1 MKRMRW
7 ASVVAL
13 FLALSAFAF
22 GLFSLPSR
30 TQVGTRPAV
39 DGRSIDN
46 HAGHAD
52 APSDSASTR
61 SYREASVRMSQSL
74 DIDYTGDADEDF
86 LRGLIARHEGAAA
99 MARIALEYGDDPE
112 VRGFAEETIR
122 NQEAQILRIRLLL
135 VRRER
140 GAAPA
145 ARS

>member
-1 MKRMRW
+1 MKRMGW
-7 ASVVAL
+7 ASGVAL

-22 GLFSLPSR
+22 GMFSQPSQ
-30 TQVGTRPAV
+30 TQVDTRAAV
-39 DGRSIDN
+39 AGRLIDN

-52 APSDSASTR
+52 APSDSPSTR
-61 SYREASVRMSQSL
+61 SYREARAQMSQNL
-74 DIDYTGDADEDF
+74 NIDYTGDADEDF
-86 LRGLIARHEGAAA
+86 LRGLIAHHEGAVA

-122 NQEAQILRIRLLL
+122 NQEAQIVRIRLLL

-145 ARS
+145 ARP